1 MPAYAYQKKGKIL
14 TLPDASPLGHE
25 WAVLQH
31 NHEQYEKTSLLSK
44 LGVIAL
50 FVACLALSMDV
61 FVMLLLMLVMWLQEA
76 MLRTSQSRLGERILQ
91 IEQHIAAG
99 AQVPAYQ
106 LHSEW
111 RASRPGLAG
120 LLVEYG
126 KNALRPTVA
135 FPYVALVAITVAW
148 YLLA

>member
-1 MPAYAYQKKGKIL
+1 LP
-14 TLPDASPLGHE
+14 LPDATPLGHE
-25 WAVLQH
+25 WAVLQN
-31 NHEQYEKTSLLSK
+31 NHEQYEKTSLLIK

-61 FVMLLLMLVMWLQEA
+61 FVTLLLVLVMWLQEA
-76 MLRTSQSRLGERILQ
+76 ILRTSQSRLGERILLV
-91 IEQHIAAG
+91 EQHIAGG
-99 AQVPAYQ
+99 AQALAYQ

-120 LLVEYG
+120 LLAEYG

-135 FPYVALVAITVAW
+135 FPYVVLVAVTVAW
-148 YLLA
+148 YLLP